1 MENSEVNALIDAFI
15 GYREMLVPI
24 QNDMHD
30 FLETYDALKNDVE
43 KIDKA
48 FSGDVQGK
56 LTEIYKTLSSQAEK
70 SEALT
75 RKVDEFLKSTNQ
87 YTEEVSK
94 LMSMFESI
102 QTKIAAVNDIE
113 TKAEEQISRLDDIL
127 EEKRR
132 NYDLKDLKNSLDKY
146 NSNLQQVS
154 EFINKDVAENIV
166 ENTKTIQEIKSGNS
180 SVVAHLNEEKS
191 SIEALTEN
199 YKTTNELLKKILEKN
214 DVNEEYI
221 FDIIDKWAEDRR
233 VKTKNKWKK

>member
-75 RKVDEFLKSTNQ
+75 RKVDEFLKSTTK

-102 QTKIAAVNDIE
+102 QTKISAVNDIE
-113 TKAEEQISRLDDIL
+113 SKAEEQISRLDDIL
-127 EEKRR
+127 EEKKR

-146 NSNLQQVS
+146 NANLQSVS

-180 SVVAHLNEEKS
+180 NVVTHLMEEKS
-191 SIEALTEN
+191 SIEELSEN
-199 YKTTNELLKKILEKN
+199 YRATNALLKKILEKN

-233 VKTKNKWKK
+233 VKTKSKWKK

>member
-56 LTEIYKTLSSQAEK
+56 LTEIYKILSSQAEK

-75 RKVDEFLKSTNQ
+75 RKVDEFLKSTSK

-94 LMSMFESI
+94 LMGMFETI
-102 QTKIAAVNDIE
+102 QTKISAVNEIE
-113 TKAEEQISRLDDIL
+113 TKAEEQISKLDDIL
-127 EEKRR
+127 EEKKR

-146 NSNLQQVS
+146 NANLQSVS

-166 ENTKTIQEIKSGNS
+166 ENTKTIQEIKSVNTN
-180 SVVAHLNEEKS
+180 VVTHLMEEKS
-191 SIEALTEN
+191 SIEELSEN
-199 YKTTNELLKKILEKN
+199 YRATNALLKKILEKN

-221 FDIIDKWAEDRR
+221 FDIMDKWAEERR
-233 VKTKNKWKK
+233 VKTKGKWKK

>member
-30 FLETYDALKNDVE
+30 FLETYDALKNDVD

-56 LTEIYKTLSSQAEK
+56 LVDIYKTLSSQAEK

-75 RKVDEFLKSTNQ
+75 RKVDEFLKNTSEYSEQ
-87 YTEEVSK
+87 ISK
-94 LMSMFESI
+94 LMNMFETI
-102 QTKIAAVNDIE
+102 QNKINSVNEIE
-113 TKAEEQISRLDDIL
+113 SKAEEQISRLDVIL
-127 EEKRR
+127 DEKKR

-146 NSNLQQVS
+146 NSNLQTVG
-154 EFINKDVAENIV
+154 EFINKDVAENII
-166 ENTKTIQEIKSGNS
+166 ENTKTIQEIKNGNANVIS
-180 SVVAHLNEEKS
+180 HLEEEKT
-191 SIEALTEN
+191 SIEKLTETYQN
-199 YKTTNELLKKILEKN
+199 SNELLKKILEKN

-221 FDIIDKWAEDRR
+221 FDIMDKWAEERR
-233 VKTKNKWKK
+233 VKTKTKWKK